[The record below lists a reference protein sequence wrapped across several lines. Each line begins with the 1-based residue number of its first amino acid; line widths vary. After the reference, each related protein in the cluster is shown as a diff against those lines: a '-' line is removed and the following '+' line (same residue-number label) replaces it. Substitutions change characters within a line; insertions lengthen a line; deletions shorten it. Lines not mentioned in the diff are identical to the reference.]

1 MSVLVICLAYELQ
14 VYCWAKVLGSL
25 EFACQAKGSKV
36 IVVLGHTDCGAVTSA
51 CQLRL
56 EQKQVS
62 DEGNATYSICT
73 WTMHSVDSV
82 YDIMQ
87 PRELGNAF
95 ISQVTAMNVHYN
107 IQYIINNSSVLK
119 DMVDRGEIVVVG
131 AIYDVKQG
139 TFSFLIDQSFRKSA
153 LFKALLRCV

>member
-1 MSVLVICLAYELQ
+1 M
-14 VYCWAKVLGSL
+14 GSL

-62 DEGNATYSICT
+62 DVKEMPHIQYVLGPL
-73 WTMHSVDSV
+73 MHSVDSV
-82 YDIMQ
+82 YDVMQ

-95 ISQVTAMNVHYN
+95 ISQVTVMNVHYN

-131 AIYDVKQG
+131 AIYDVKTGHVQ
-139 TFSFLIDQSFRKSA
+139 FLD
-153 LFKALLRCV
+153 